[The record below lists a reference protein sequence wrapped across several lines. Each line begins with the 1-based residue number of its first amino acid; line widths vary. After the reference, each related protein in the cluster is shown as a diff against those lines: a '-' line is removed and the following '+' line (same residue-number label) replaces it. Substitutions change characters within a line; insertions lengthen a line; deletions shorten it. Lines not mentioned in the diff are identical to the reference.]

1 MTVDAEELLIRP
13 FRDVVA
19 VGTVAVTNAA
29 SLGPHRADD
38 ADRMSRAAQA
48 LVREG
53 ERALKKLQPV
63 WDDQVQKLGDIF
75 KRMITQQASIEKRRL
90 ILEELLW
97 DFDDVTHP
105 DEFDIERYSALQTA
119 TKALALDI
127 VETAKRLKP
136 IMETAPEIPEG
147 GFPPLPPLPTHRSRP
162 CSTFSSRQ
170 RAHSKQEANSS
181 CGGRHG
187 AELTPPDSPNCA
199 TPRAQFQEF
208 NIDSSVKRAS
218 LTSDSFPS
226 PSTVRTAPSL
236 LSKSSSLTSSSAL
249 LATPESAFNQ
259 PEATPNKVNFHE
271 AVMTLLPPPALG
283 TGDED
288 DLETSSTTS
297 KRRQGSVL
305 TEHRKSS
312 RANPRSEDCNIG
324 SDSTYHKLKGL
335 CKGAVRFRKD
345 GHWGSIKMTT
355 EYGDGGGGAG
365 DMMRASD
372 AIVPLQYEVTKVAGC
387 AECGYAHDLEA
398 VELDKSRKP
407 EGIIISESG
416 PRYRLRLLFKSHLGK
431 GASGGSADDYY
442 ACLWC
447 VSAAVTVRESDA
459 TVFRSADDL
468 LQHLSR
474 HPQPLPQI
482 PGVAVCYGPN
492 PEQAEFDLHLPDGSV
507 PVPMPDNVTRLA
519 TAIATKDHFRR
530 HGRGKLEKPP
540 RYDGEMLEFM
550 EGARIMGVMFPEKW
564 EGKWCLGRHDG
575 MFGAFPSK
583 VIELR
588 APQESE
594 VPVGGE
600 SGMSVSTRWKW
611 TPPKSGGVPWVAFG
625 KGEVITNV
633 QCLYADYW
641 CWYGTNSKGK
651 TGVFPQSHVD
661 LQTLKAQESAA
672 PRRPSRGLSLF
683 GR

>member
-1 MTVDAEELLIRP
+1 M
-13 FRDVVA
+13 
-19 VGTVAVTNAA
+19 
-29 SLGPHRADD
+29 
-38 ADRMSRAAQA
+38 
-48 LVREG
+48 
-53 ERALKKLQPV
+53 
-63 WDDQVQKLGDIF
+63 
-75 KRMITQQASIEKRRL
+75 

-127 VETAKRLKP
+127 VKTAKRLKP

-162 CSTFSSRQ
+162 CSTSSSRP

-199 TPRAQFQEF
+199 TPIAQFQEF

-355 EYGDGGGGAG
+355 EYGGGGGGAG

-398 VELDKSRKP
+398 VELDKSRK
-407 EGIIISESG
+407 
-416 PRYRLRLLFKSHLGK
+416 
-431 GASGGSADDYY
+431 
-442 ACLWC
+442 
-447 VSAAVTVRESDA
+447 REY
-459 TVFRSADDL
+459 FRD
-468 LQHLSR
+468 
-474 HPQPLPQI
+474 P
-482 PGVAVCYGPN
+482 
-492 PEQAEFDLHLPDGSV
+492 
-507 PVPMPDNVTRLA
+507 
-519 TAIATKDHFRR
+519 
-530 HGRGKLEKPP
+530 
-540 RYDGEMLEFM
+540 
-550 EGARIMGVMFPEKW
+550 
-564 EGKWCLGRHDG
+564 
-575 MFGAFPSK
+575 
-583 VIELR
+583 
-588 APQESE
+588 
-594 VPVGGE
+594 
-600 SGMSVSTRWKW
+600 
-611 TPPKSGGVPWVAFG
+611 
-625 KGEVITNV
+625 
-633 QCLYADYW
+633 
-641 CWYGTNSKGK
+641 
-651 TGVFPQSHVD
+651 
-661 LQTLKAQESAA
+661 
-672 PRRPSRGLSLF
+672 
-683 GR
+683 